1 MGTTKTRVL
10 VDQELID
17 KHGAVITAEDVMR
30 ITGITSKTTAL
41 KRMDSETDQQVLSKK
56 GARMGYAY
64 SEAHQK
70 NKPNYKLEH
79 FSNKAR
85 RDKHIK
91 ATRPYYDPW
100 FRMALK
106 II

>member
-41 KRMDSETDQQVLSKK
+41 KRMDSETDQQVLSRKELEWVTHIVRPIKK
-56 GARMGYAY
+56 TNLIISLNILATKLDVTSILKQLDLIMIHG
-64 SEAHQK
+64 SEWH
-70 NKPNYKLEH
+70 
-79 FSNKAR
+79 
-85 RDKHIK
+85 
-91 ATRPYYDPW
+91 
-100 FRMALK
+100 
-106 II
+106 